1 MCRAGPE
8 SLPSS
13 NAHIGDPWPTS
24 VSATGRE
31 AAGLPKGSW
40 VSGVAALGPLL
51 LPIGAWG
58 PGVTPLPKVDFGRR
72 VRQSPPVTSREL
84 PDMYPA
90 LWRPGL
96 GLRDDR
102 GRKSSRK
109 ARKARQNSSALRT
122 ILLKTRSFKRDSVL
136 SGKFPIGMVLEFPGM
151 NFGRR
156 MSR

>member
-1 MCRAGPE
+1 
-8 SLPSS
+8 
-13 NAHIGDPWPTS
+13 
-24 VSATGRE
+24 
-31 AAGLPKGSW
+31 
-40 VSGVAALGPLL
+40 
-51 LPIGAWG
+51 
-58 PGVTPLPKVDFGRR
+58 
-72 VRQSPPVTSREL
+72 
-84 PDMYPA
+84 MYPA